1 VNCMDEI
8 VPPLDYPYSS
18 HVYNR
23 VPTMHQFRLLIVDD
37 NEEILF
43 VTKRILERFRTF
55 VIDTACSAQSGLEK
69 LKECRYDVILSDYEM
84 PEINGIVFFETIR
97 HMGDMTPFV
106 IYSHKT
112 EAEIKNIHTILE
124 KILFLEKGI
133 EPRCIYDTLIGCIN
147 QRLS

>member
-1 VNCMDEI
+1 VDEF
-8 VPPLDYPYSS
+8 VPPQDFPFSS
-18 HVYNR
+18 HIYTR
-23 VPTMHQFRLLIVDD
+23 VQPLEQFRLLIVDD

-43 VTKRILERFRTF
+43 VTKQLLTRFRTF
-55 VIDTACSAQSGLEK
+55 VIDTACSAQSGLDK

-97 HMGDMTPFV
+97 HMGDMTPFI

-124 KILFLEKGI
+124 KILFLEKGT
-133 EPRCIYDTLIGCIN
+133 EPRCIHDTLIGCIN